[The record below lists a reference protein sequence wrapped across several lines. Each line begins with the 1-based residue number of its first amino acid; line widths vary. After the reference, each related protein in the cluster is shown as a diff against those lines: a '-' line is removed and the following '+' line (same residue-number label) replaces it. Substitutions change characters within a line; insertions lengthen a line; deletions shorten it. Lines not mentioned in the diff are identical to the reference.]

1 MQKALEFFSIFGGV
15 EWGKIDTNKEPFEL
29 VKTLILEDY
38 SYIRNDISDMTTGMP
53 LFHSILSGA
62 ALGDG
67 RLHSTFKKA
76 NISEE
81 VGLKAVDEL
90 CDLGVIKLQSS
101 KNSKKIIFNAP
112 FTRFWFAFVSPL
124 FKGVRDGDYKEVQDR
139 FEKRF
144 AEFVSYTFTQL
155 SGELLKADFKD
166 DPIFSLKSYWDKD
179 IEIDIYAKTKSKKMV
194 VGSCNYTNSKV
205 KKSTLTKLQEKAT
218 LAKLDAVVFVLF
230 SKVGFS
236 SELKAL
242 KSQNIKLYTLKN
254 FKRLVEEDEKR

>member
-1 MQKALEFFSIFGGV
+1 MELFTIFGGT

-29 VKTLILEDY
+29 VKTLILDDY
-38 SYIRNDISDMTTGMP
+38 RYIRNDVSEMTTGMP
-53 LFHSILSGA
+53 LYHSILSGA

-76 NISEE
+76 NISED
-81 VGLKAVDEL
+81 VGIKAVDEL
-90 CDLGVIKLQSS
+90 CELGVIKLQNS

-112 FTRFWFAFVSPL
+112 FIKFWFAFVSPL

-144 AEFVSYTFTQL
+144 AEFISYTFTQL
-155 SGELLKADFKD
+155 SAELLKKEFQD
-166 DPIFSLKSYWDKD
+166 DPIFSLKNYWDKD
-179 IEIDIYAKTKSKKMV
+179 IEIDIYAKTKSKKVV
-194 VGSCNYTNSKV
+194 VGSCNYTNSKL

-218 LAKLDAVVFVLF
+218 LAKLDAEIFVIF
-230 SKVGFS
+230 AKVGFS

-242 KSQNIKLYTLKN
+242 KSKNIKLYTLKN
-254 FKRLVEEDEKR
+254 FKKLVEDER